1 MCPDSRS
8 AFLAFLA
15 PRLAVFS
22 LDLDKFSRNERVVQ
36 QCKTDALVDQGNG
49 PARTAAQLIGA
60 IQFIGEHMEEVTVPL
75 LAMHGGADA
84 ITPPQGTRDLVER
97 AHSADKTLKI
107 YDGLYHDLLR
117 EPEKQQVMSDIAA
130 WMDEHAR

>member
-1 MCPDSRS
+1 MTCEHFCELLPAYCEQRLTSRDS
-8 AFLAFLA
+8 AFV
-15 PRLAVFS
+15 R
-22 LDLDKFSRNERVVQ
+22 
-36 QCKTDALVDQGNG
+36 
-49 PARTAAQLIGA
+49 
-60 IQFIGEHMEEVTVPL
+60 EHMEEVTVPL